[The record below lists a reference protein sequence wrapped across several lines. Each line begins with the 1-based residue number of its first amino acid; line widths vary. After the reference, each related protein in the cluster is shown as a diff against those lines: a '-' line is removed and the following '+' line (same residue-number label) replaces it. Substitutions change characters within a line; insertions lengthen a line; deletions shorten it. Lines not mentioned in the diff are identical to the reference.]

1 LNTFKALRD
10 LHEFRRRH
18 LPYLRT
24 IEDVELVREI
34 GFYQSMGTPLALK
47 ALFSMGIASA
57 ATVQRRLSRLKR
69 LGVVQQTRSHY
80 DKRILELTVSPP
92 VLRAYERMGRLMLKA
107 LV

>member
-18 LPYLRT
+18 LPYLKT

-34 GFYQSMGTPLALK
+34 GLHQSMGTPITLK
-47 ALFSMGIASA
+47 ALFSMGIASV

-69 LGVVQQTRSHY
+69 MGVVQQSRADY
-80 DKRILELTVSPP
+80 DKRILELTVSPQ

-107 LV
+107 LA